1 MKGKYIMPK
10 YTIGLDFG
18 TLSGRAVLVD
28 VKNGHE
34 IADSA
39 MDYPHAVIDEYLPGS
54 NKRLPQNTAL
64 QHPKDYV
71 DVLKFIIRDVL
82 AKSGVSREDVIGVSV
97 DFTTCTI
104 LPVRRDATPL
114 CFEEKYKNE
123 FHAYCKLWKHHSAQ
137 PYADKMTRIAE
148 ERGEEWLCRY
158 GGKISSEWMFPKI
171 WQILDEAPEIYNDC
185 DCIIEAGDWL
195 TWLLTGRYA
204 KSYAFAAA
212 KAFYIPEMGG
222 YPSDDFFAA
231 ADERLRHVIKDKM
244 DAPIL
249 GICER
254 VGTVTKEAA
263 ESFGLCEGT
272 VVGVPHPDA
281 HVVAPALGLD
291 RVGDLGAVFG
301 TSSCYML
308 IGDKPTV
315 AKGTCGT
322 QNEILLPGFYG
333 YESGL
338 CCLGDHFAW
347 LVNNLAPAEYVE
359 AAKKE
364 RIPLIK
370 YMINR
375 LAKKKPGETGLV
387 ALDWWNGNRCVLVD
401 GDLSGLIIGMDLRT
415 RSDDILRALIEATA
429 FGTKMIIDT
438 YKESDIPVG
447 RIIACGGIARKDPF
461 TMQLFADVLNVE
473 IGIAGS
479 SQIPALASAIFAA
492 VAAGSKAGG
501 YDDIFT
507 ASGYMNNVSD
517 IRYVPDPE
525 AHRVYMKLYDEY
537 KILHDYFGRGENNVM
552 KRLRAIKAESERD

>member
-204 KSYAFAAA
+204 KS
-212 KAFYIPEMGG
+212 
-222 YPSDDFFAA
+222 
-231 ADERLRHVIKDKM
+231 
-244 DAPIL
+244 
-249 GICER
+249 
-254 VGTVTKEAA
+254 
-263 ESFGLCEGT
+263 
-272 VVGVPHPDA
+272 
-281 HVVAPALGLD
+281 
-291 RVGDLGAVFG
+291 
-301 TSSCYML
+301 
-308 IGDKPTV
+308 
-315 AKGTCGT
+315 
-322 QNEILLPGFYG
+322 
-333 YESGL
+333 
-338 CCLGDHFAW
+338 
-347 LVNNLAPAEYVE
+347 
-359 AAKKE
+359 
-364 RIPLIK
+364 
-370 YMINR
+370 
-375 LAKKKPGETGLV
+375 
-387 ALDWWNGNRCVLVD
+387 
-401 GDLSGLIIGMDLRT
+401 
-415 RSDDILRALIEATA
+415 
-429 FGTKMIIDT
+429 
-438 YKESDIPVG
+438 
-447 RIIACGGIARKDPF
+447 
-461 TMQLFADVLNVE
+461 
-473 IGIAGS
+473 
-479 SQIPALASAIFAA
+479 
-492 VAAGSKAGG
+492 
-501 YDDIFT
+501 
-507 ASGYMNNVSD
+507 
-517 IRYVPDPE
+517 
-525 AHRVYMKLYDEY
+525 
-537 KILHDYFGRGENNVM
+537 
-552 KRLRAIKAESERD
+552 